1 MPDKCFIRIVCKFC
15 IECTAEHVT
24 REPELVSKICIALS
38 RHATALGCVGG
49 ASGTIR
55 PLRSLLAK
63 MTNSAQPHHI
73 TVVHRHFALACLF
86 SKCYSEALPII
97 NRQIIGVPEHPTGLH
112 PYDVVVY
119 LYYGGMIY
127 AGLKQYDDS
136 LHCFNLA
143 FTVSTHGPTPCL
155 VEAFKKYIIISV
167 IVHGSLAPLPRWSS
181 RMQRQLERHVP
192 QYVEVK
198 NAIEANDLSQ
208 VSAKVQQ
215 HREIWTADN
224 NMGLMKQMLSELRR
238 REVRKLTL
246 TYLTLSIADIA
257 AKTGLDS
264 STDAESSLLDM
275 VWCTCARLYTI

>member
-1 MPDKCFIRIVCKFC
+1 
-15 IECTAEHVT
+15 
-24 REPELVSKICIALS
+24 
-38 RHATALGCVGG
+38 
-49 ASGTIR
+49 
-55 PLRSLLAK
+55 
-63 MTNSAQPHHI
+63 
-73 TVVHRHFALACLF
+73 
-86 SKCYSEALPII
+86 
-97 NRQIIGVPEHPTGLH
+97 
-112 PYDVVVY
+112 
-119 LYYGGMIY
+119 
-127 AGLKQYDDS
+127 
-136 LHCFNLA
+136 
-143 FTVSTHGPTPCL
+143 
-155 VEAFKKYIIISV
+155 
-167 IVHGSLAPLPRWSS
+167 
-181 RMQRQLERHVP
+181 MQRQLERHVP